1 MLMADVYRSE
11 VVFKSDAKTI
21 KNFLNKCFSLIDDK
35 YYLDFE
41 KFIPLNGKNPLGV
54 WDCGALAHNFEFV
67 KNIPESEIV
76 VRFDTVNGGAGF
88 IINELLTAFPNATI
102 QTTLICEMLDFAI
115 VITRPSFHSKPKIR
129 DAHKGMCSL
138 SDEAWINDI
147 GRELWGYSKAP
158 DLEKQGFIPVGNG
171 QFMKIHEGVDAFKNL
186 YPRFKA
192 D

>member
-21 KNFLNKCFSLIDDK
+21 KTFLDKCFSLIDDK
-35 YYLDFE
+35 RYLDFE
-41 KFIPLNGKNPLGV
+41 KFIPLSGGKPLDV

-67 KNIPESEIV
+67 KYIAESELV
-76 VRFDTVNGGAGF
+76 FRFDTIIGGAGLVV
-88 IINELLTAFPNATI
+88 NKLLCDYPKASI
-102 QTTLICEMLDFAI
+102 KTTLICEMLDFAI

-171 QFMKIHEGVDAFKNL
+171 QFMKVHEGVDAFKNL